1 MKYLILSSPRTG
13 STMLAAAL
21 NATGKAGRVKEYFH
35 LKMLAER
42 GNPEASKQSMLAYY
56 SDVVSA
62 NTSGN
67 GVFGMKLHF
76 NQFHHVFGGNRIG
89 MGSGVSFLKS
99 FDRHVL
105 VFRRDKILQAI
116 SELIAT
122 KTDLWNTSDSKVA
135 GRAGTDVSDTDIP
148 LLAQILSRQ
157 LSEEYAWRSLLQ
169 DCAIAAQLIAY
180 EDLAA
185 NPEAELS
192 RLAAYLAIPDLG
204 LLAPTQETVKLT
216 DTAATAAIKQ
226 RFLAALGGAQAG

>member
-21 NATGKAGRVKEYFH
+21 NATGKAGTVKEYFH
-35 LKMLAER
+35 ARMLAEH
-42 GNPEASKQSMLAYY
+42 GGPEQSKQSMLAYY
-56 SDVVSA
+56 GDVVSA

-76 NQFHHVFGGNRIG
+76 NQFHHVFGGKRIG

-105 VFRRDKILQAI
+105 VYRRDKVLQAI

-122 KTDLWNTSDSKVA
+122 KNDLWNTSDRKAA
-135 GRAGTDVSDTDIP
+135 GRASTAFSDSDIP
-148 LLAQILSRQ
+148 LLAQIMSRQ

-169 DCAIAAQLIAY
+169 DCAIAAHQIAY
-180 EDLAA
+180 ENLVAEPD
-185 NPEAELS
+185 AELS
-192 RLAAYLAIPDLG
+192 KLATYLAIPDLG
-204 LLAPTQETVKLT
+204 PLMATQDTVKLT
-216 DTAATAAIKQ
+216 DTTVTAAIRE
-226 RFLAALGGAQAG
+226 RFLSALGAG